1 MPAENGSLSGAIR
14 EDTPSGLQNK
24 KPMSSANDDDDDD
37 DESVLRGV
45 LELIPMNLRVCSF
58 CWLFVRICNK
68 LLILIER
75 SGEGDDDDKDKLKR
89 LEQLDDR

>member
-1 MPAENGSLSGAIR
+1 MSGAIR

-24 KPMSSANDDDDDD
+24 KPMSSANDD
-37 DESVLRGV
+37 LRGV
-45 LELIPMNLRVCSF
+45 LELIPMNQRVCSF

-68 LLILIER
+68 LSILIER
-75 SGEGDDDDKDKLKR
+75 SGEDDDYDKDKLKR